1 VCRGDWISIPIS
13 FPYPQKTCGNPH
25 RIPTG
30 LPIEP
35 RNPPYLYPTP
45 CVISLHAYLCCLS
58 CVLYEHRK
66 AIFMLYTLRC
76 YCVYSDVCS
85 VMIMKNNANYKL
97 DCIWRNS
104 NSDDDIR
111 PNRVFSAFSLNLTS
125 IRKSPYRIP
134 AGPWRFITVPIPMG
148 IRIPT
153 AAGFYDVRLLLSCS
167 WPTQLSGF

>member
-1 VCRGDWISIPIS
+1 MRIFAVCR
-13 FPYPQKTCGNPH
+13 
-25 RIPTG
+25 
-30 LPIEP
+30 
-35 RNPPYLYPTP
+35 
-45 CVISLHAYLCCLS
+45 V
-58 CVLYEHRK
+58 
-66 AIFMLYTLRC
+66 
-76 YCVYSDVCS
+76 YCVNIEKHIYAVHVTLLLCVFRCVCS
-85 VMIMKNNANYKL
+85 VMIMKKNANYKL

-134 AGPWRFITVPIPMG
+134 AGPWGFITVPIPMG

-167 WPTQLSGF
+167 WPTQLSEFWNYLNYCSILEFSWVNQLIIGLKMIVLYSSVMDK